1 MKIKFI
7 LLGVFGGIFLL
18 SGFVAHAIKTI
29 PLDMQKEATVVSVE
43 KPKIVSRQFPYY
55 PTGAKTA
62 NIEGDVEVRFDVDKN
77 GNVQNIRISD
87 DPIAAIFA
95 PSVSLAMKH
104 WRYESG
110 KPAKDLK
117 VVIQFRLENVKHN
130 GFNQSH

>member
-7 LLGVFGGIFLL
+7 LLGVFGGILLL

-62 NIEGDVEVRFDVDKN
+62 NVELCVPLHDLLMKTDQSKLNVSMNFLKAIAIWIMPTDGD
-77 GNVQNIRISD
+77 
-87 DPIAAIFA
+87 FA
-95 PSVSLAMKH
+95 GLL
-104 WRYESG
+104 
-110 KPAKDLK
+110 DLSEYTK
-117 VVIQFRLENVKHN
+117 
-130 GFNQSH
+130 